1 MNPASLTPSRRPLW
15 FRLARGLFFTVLTLA
30 TLLALLWAFEN
41 WRGERQWQALVKS
54 YAAKGDPLDFFGT
67 SPATVTDDQNVTIS
81 PLLKPLLEYDVV
93 KGEPVWRDTNGIARL
108 DALKL
113 PGLGAE
119 ENKGSD
125 GRTPLARWQT
135 AFRATN
141 SFPLPST
148 AGTPAAD
155 ILAALS
161 LWKPELDELETATRR
176 PYARFIRNYT
186 QEDIGSLLPQLSR
199 GKAISRI
206 LQLRCAARLAAGDT
220 DGALA
225 DIELNE
231 RWAHALG
238 SDPLLINQL
247 VVIALETIG
256 TGMAWE
262 GLTDHRWNESQ
273 LQRLQALFAARTPR
287 EDLLRALR
295 GERTF
300 GLSMMDLW
308 IRNPEPPKP
317 VGGNDAPQSPFPR
330 GLPRGW
336 VRQNQITLVRLH
348 ELLAEHIGAHHS
360 HHGSETNIVPQLKR
374 ERPWFYSQL
383 TTALAPALI
392 KAGAKVDRLLTISRM
407 AEIACGLE
415 RYRLAHQAYP
425 ESLDALIPDLL
436 KSLPLDPCTAK
447 PFQYQRVPDG
457 SFRLFSLGPNGRD
470 DGGVFVPDDE
480 KSDWLWPLSTETP
493 KRMF

>member
-1 MNPASLTPSRRPLW
+1 MNPSSRTTSRRPLW
-15 FRLARGLFFTVLTLA
+15 FRLARGLFFFALTLG

-54 YAAKGDPLDFFGT
+54 YAAKGDPLDAFGT
-67 SPATVTDDQNVTIS
+67 IPATIPDDQNVAMT

-108 DALKL
+108 DALRL
-113 PGLGAE
+113 PELAAE
-119 ENKGSD
+119 EKKSSD

-141 SFPLPST
+141 TFPLPSS
-148 AGTPAAD
+148 AGTPAND
-155 ILAALS
+155 VLAGLQ
-161 LWKPELDELETATRR
+161 LWKPELEELEAATRR
-176 PYARFIRNYT
+176 PFARFLRNPT
-186 QEDIGSLLPQLSR
+186 QADMGSLLPQLAR

-231 RWAHALG
+231 RWARALG

-247 VVIALETIG
+247 LVIALETMG

-262 GLTDHRWNESQ
+262 GLADHRWNEAQ
-273 LQRLQALFAARTPR
+273 LQRLQILFATRTPR

-300 GLSMMDLW
+300 GLSMMDYW
-308 IRNPEPPKP
+308 IRNPERPNS
-317 VGGNDAPQSPFPR
+317 VGANDSPQSAFPR

-336 VRQNQITLVRLH
+336 VRQNQISLVRLH
-348 ELLAEHIGAHHS
+348 ELLAEQIAS
-360 HHGSETNIVPQLKR
+360 HDPHRGSETNIVPQLKR

-383 TTALAPALI
+383 TTMLAPARI
-392 KAGAKVDRLLTISRM
+392 KTGVKVDRLLTISRM

-415 RYRLAHQAYP
+415 RYRLLYQSYP
-425 ESLDALIPDLL
+425 DSMDALTPNLL
-436 KSLPLDPCTAK
+436 KSPPLDPCTEK
-447 PFQYQRVPDG
+447 PFRYQHTPDG
-457 SFRLFSLGPNGRD
+457 GYRLYSLGPNGRD